1 MRVYIYLFLC
11 LTGSTVGFAQDRIIT
26 KENDKIPGKITSASS
41 HLIRFLNRF
50 TNQPDSIA
58 TGLVQE
64 FRYNDDSLRVLVIP
78 EVDRNQFSSLT
89 PGEFMEAIY
98 FTDYAMLLQSK
109 TVRYDLSFTSPQT
122 GKGSRLT
129 PESRTKLAAWATTF
143 RAHPELSFTITL
155 YWDSVGAAASNQL
168 NAKNRANALRTFLHS
183 RGIPPGNITITTQGK
198 AESAGGKLT
207 PKHGIEFRCSAVKG
221 IAILYAAPYI
231 PSQRPERPRS
241 APSQTQAS
249 VQAPVSSPVP
259 LTQTYTP
266 SEPVRSQ
273 PASPKRYSIT
283 AYAEGL
289 YTFQTLSGDWVDPNI
304 GPGVLQG
311 FGGGLFYT
319 YYLRPRI
326 GLTAQIGY
334 STWTVRRRYL
344 NEKEVVM
351 FTNDQVLGR
360 FSTQIGVRLYAKSAV
375 YIQPMVGGQQL
386 TLTSQNSETHPYGV
400 NKQVFKSFL
409 GTVGGSV
416 GYEIRRQ
423 SLLIDVAAQYYLIP
437 NKAFA
442 GVTQPLHFFGLRI
455 GIGYRPQNQ

>member
-1 MRVYIYLFLC
+1 MRVYIYLFFC
-11 LTGSTVGFAQDRIIT
+11 LAGSTVGFAQDRIIT

-78 EVDRNQFSSLT
+78 EADRNQFSSLS

-109 TVRYDLSFTSPQT
+109 TVRYDLSFTSAQT
-122 GKGSRLT
+122 GKGTRLT
-129 PESRTKLAAWATTF
+129 PESRTKLAAWASTF
-143 RAHPELSFTITL
+143 KAHPELSFTITL
-155 YWDSVGAAASNQL
+155 YWDSIGAAASNQ
-168 NAKNRANALRTFLHS
+168 NTAENRANALRTFLHS
-183 RGIPPGNITITTQGK
+183 RGISPGSIAVATQGR
-198 AESAGGKLT
+198 AESAGGKPT

-221 IAILYAAPYI
+221 ISILYAAPYT
-231 PSQRPERPRS
+231 PSQRPRS
-241 APSQTQAS
+241 VPSQA
-249 VQAPVSSPVP
+249 QAPVSTPAP
-259 LTQTYTP
+259 LAQTYTP
-266 SEPVRSQ
+266 NNPVPSQ
-273 PASPKRYSIT
+273 PALPKRYSII

-289 YTFQTLSGDWVDPNI
+289 YTFQALSGDWVDPEI

-319 YYLRPRI
+319 YYLKPRI

-334 STWTVRRRYL
+334 STWAVRRRYI
-344 NEKEVVM
+344 NEKDVVM
-351 FTNDQVLGR
+351 FTNDQVLNR
-360 FSTQIGVRLYAKSAV
+360 FSTQIGVRLYAKSSA

-386 TLTSQNSETHPYGV
+386 TLTSQNSETHPYGI

-409 GTVGGSV
+409 GTVGGAV
-416 GYEIRRQ
+416 GYEVRRQ

-455 GIGYRPQNQ
+455 GIGYRP